1 MRKILV
7 LLSFF
12 VFSLVN
18 AQEEK
23 KAESPKSQVS
33 ESAPVYPGGMKAFY
47 KYIHS
52 SLKGEVIPSGKMII
66 NFIIEADGS
75 LNEIVIKQGLQPDFN
90 KKVIVVFKNSPKWRP
105 GYQRNKPLRVAMSMP
120 ITFDS
125 DY

>member
-23 KAESPKSQVS
+23 KEENPKSQVS

-52 SLKGEVIPSGKMII
+52 SLHSGVIPSGKMII

-90 KKVIVVFKNSPKWRP
+90 KKVIDYRLSLLGFNLLFFLAGEIVF
-105 GYQRNKPLRVAMSMP
+105 
-120 ITFDS
+120 F
-125 DY
+125 